1 MFKQYPDFTPSRQAP
16 DRRGKPNTSPK
27 WAVHPPAPPAETL
40 SRRAAAHV
48 LRPDATLAAARLI
61 TSRTLTRT
69 DAFMLRYLLAAIL
82 VISLPA
88 SAEFIDCRVIGIAD
102 GDTFT
107 CLTGNKDQV
116 RVRLAEIDAPEAKQP
131 YGNRARQALS
141 ELIFG
146 KNVTLIVQDRD
157 RYGRTVAR
165 VKIAAVDVNAEMV
178 RTGAAWAYRDYLKD
192 GSLLNLEAVAKE
204 FKRGIWS
211 LSKTEQQAPWE
222 WRKEKRNG
230 AQQAASLPVQAA
242 KPQVGFSCSVTKSCA
257 QMSGCE
263 EARFQLQT
271 CRNPRIDGD
280 RDGIPC
286 EAICR

>member
-1 MFKQYPDFTPSRQAP
+1 MP
-16 DRRGKPNTSPK
+16 
-27 WAVHPPAPPAETL
+27 
-40 SRRAAAHV
+40 
-48 LRPDATLAAARLI
+48 TLAAARLI

-69 DAFMLRYLLAAIL
+69 DAFMLRSLLAALL

-107 CLTGNKDQV
+107 CLTVNKDQV

-146 KNVTLIVQDRD
+146 KSVTLIVQDRD

-230 AQQAASLPVQAA
+230 AAQQTASITPGRASM
-242 KPQVGFSCSVTKSCA
+242 PQSAQNGFNCSVIKSCV